1 MPFRKQSPNLP
12 GNNCLLPKLLFF
24 LRHMK
29 PLGFRVSSDLYSDNF
44 YALSEVNAEALVDEA
59 GDVVFKG
66 K

>member
-1 MPFRKQSPNLP
+1 
-12 GNNCLLPKLLFF
+12 
-24 LRHMK
+24 MK

-59 GDVVFKG
+59 GDVFFKG